1 MKIDNECMKIGMF
14 SVRHSCS
21 ICSWQLN
28 SDDSGCLE
36 DIVSGCLC
44 RPLRQRHCL
53 PLNACPC
60 VIYDCHHAGICSEAA
75 TESASG
81 GVLWQHRPTSA
92 F

>member
-1 MKIDNECMKIGMF
+1 MKIDYECMKIGML
-14 SVRHSCS
+14 SMPVRHSCS

-53 PLNACPC
+53 QRLPLS
-60 VIYDCHHAGICSEAA
+60 H
-75 TESASG
+75 
-81 GVLWQHRPTSA
+81 L
-92 F
+92 